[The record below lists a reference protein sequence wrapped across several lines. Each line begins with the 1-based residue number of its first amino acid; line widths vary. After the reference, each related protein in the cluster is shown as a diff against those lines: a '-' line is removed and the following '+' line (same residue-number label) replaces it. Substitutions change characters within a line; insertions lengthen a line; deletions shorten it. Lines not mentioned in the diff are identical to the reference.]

1 MNDAIQGVIFDMDEL
16 LLDSAPHWRAAAA
29 HLMRLMGAEWTPE
42 FAARYQGRNAHDV
55 ACFIHREIPS
65 QRTEEECVRLM
76 RDELLRRFQ
85 EEELKAMPGA
95 VDLVRRLHGRF
106 PMAVASGSP
115 LPCIERA
122 MHTLGLAEYLMVMLS
137 SESVPRGKP
146 EPDVFLAA
154 AEKLGVAPARCVV
167 FEDSLAGVQAG
178 KAAGMRVFAVPS
190 GPRRAEVEAL
200 ADRTFPSLADVREGD
215 LAPC

>member
-1 MNDAIQGVIFDMDEL
+1 MNDASQGVIFDMDEL

-29 HLMRLMGAEWTPE
+29 HLMTLMGAEWTPE

-65 QRTEEECVRLM
+65 RFTEQECVRIM
-76 RDELLRRFQ
+76 RDELIRRFR

-95 VDLVRRLHGRF
+95 VELIRRLHGRF

-115 LPCIERA
+115 LPCIELA
-122 MHTLGLAEYLMVMLS
+122 MRTLGIAEYLIMLS

-154 AEKLGVAPARCVV
+154 AEKLGLEPGRCVV
-167 FEDSLAGVQAG
+167 FEDSFAGVQAG

-190 GPRRAEVEAL
+190 GPRRAEVEAQ
-200 ADRTFPSLADVREGD
+200 ADRTFASLADVREND
-215 LAPC
+215 LSS